1 MPDVPPL
8 KLADQ
13 AVDHCVDPEMPL
25 PPMQPG
31 GGVVESHD
39 NRQPERGSMYSSFEG
54 LTPATLQDGECH
66 NSAAYKLCAGRHSRN
81 VPYRSRR
88 TATDIAPR
96 VLCRNRLG
104 WRGMRI
110 RVSHLKDRKQR
121 RERFA
126 VLTAYDATIAG
137 LLERAGI
144 DVLLVGDSVATA
156 VLGYDTT
163 LPVTLDVMIH
173 HTAAVVRG
181 TQKALVIAD
190 MPFLTYQITPSE
202 AVRNAGRLLKDGGA
216 AAVKVEGGQSIVEV
230 VRRLVDVGIPV
241 MGHLGVLPQSVNQQ
255 SGYRQRG
262 SDAREAELIVNDAL
276 ALQDAGAFAI
286 VLEAIPSELAAKI
299 TSTLDVPTV
308 GIGAGPD
315 CDGQVLVSS
324 DLLGLHDKV
333 PPFAKKYANHAEVIV
348 NAARAFVAD
357 VQATSSTSPV
367 VRPPQAKSGE
377 TSQ

>member
-1 MPDVPPL
+1 M
-8 KLADQ
+8 
-13 AVDHCVDPEMPL
+13 
-25 PPMQPG
+25 
-31 GGVVESHD
+31 
-39 NRQPERGSMYSSFEG
+39 
-54 LTPATLQDGECH
+54 
-66 NSAAYKLCAGRHSRN
+66 
-81 VPYRSRR
+81 
-88 TATDIAPR
+88 R
-96 VLCRNRLG
+96 V
-104 WRGMRI
+104 
-110 RVSHLKDRKQR
+110 RVSQLRERKQR

-126 VLTAYDATIAG
+126 VLTAYDATMAG
-137 LLERAGI
+137 LLEQAGV

-181 TQKALVIAD
+181 TERALVIAD
-190 MPFLTYQITPSE
+190 MPFLTYQVTPSE
-202 AVRNAGRLLKDGGA
+202 AVRNSGRLLKDAGA
-216 AAVKVEGGQSIVEV
+216 AAVKVEGGESVVDV

-262 SDAREAELIVNDAL
+262 RDPREAERIFNDAR
-276 ALQDAGAFAI
+276 ALQEAGAFAV

-299 TSTLDVPTV
+299 TAALDVPTI

-315 CDGQVLVSS
+315 CDGQVLVVS

-333 PPFAKKYANHAEVIV
+333 PPFAKKYANLADVIV

-357 VQATSSTSPV
+357 VQATSSASA
-367 VRPPQAKSGE
+367 RKD
-377 TSQ
+377 